1 MKWSSASR
9 GSARRASACV
19 PTANVRLQGKTVVI
33 TGASTGIGR
42 ASALRFAQE
51 GARLVLADVQDA
63 AGEAPAQAIARSG
76 GTACF
81 VRTDVSRRADN
92 ERMIDACVERYGRLD
107 ILFCNAGI
115 NLPKLLVD
123 SSDEDIDGLLAVN
136 VKGPLYAAR
145 HAIPIMLRQPE
156 GGVLLF
162 TASKTGLVA
171 QTDSPVYC
179 ASKGAV
185 VLLAK
190 ALALD
195 YATRGIRVN
204 ALCPGII
211 DTPMLRRFA
220 DAMPD
225 PAAAWTENRAAQPL
239 GRFGTPEECAAAELC
254 VAAVHALAPLVQGL
268 TLEEIKSDMA
278 RFWRRLTG
286 DSQLRWV
293 GPEKGVVH
301 LATAALVNA
310 VWDLYA
316 KVEGKPLWQ
325 LLRDMTPE
333 ELVRCIDF
341 RYLSDAL
348 TPQDALDV
356 LAAHA
361 PTRAA
366 REAELRRGG
375 YPAYTTSAGWLGYPD
390 EKIRRL
396 CREGVARGWSH
407 FKIKVGRDLEDD
419 LRRAAVVRGEIG
431 SDRKLML
438 DARSEEHTSELQSQS

>member
-1 MKWSSASR
+1 
-9 GSARRASACV
+9 
-19 PTANVRLQGKTVVI
+19 VRLQGKAAVI
-33 TGASTGIGR
+33 TGASAGIGH

-51 GARLVLADVQDA
+51 GARLVLADLQDGE
-63 AGEAPAQAIARSG
+63 GEALAQAITRSG

-81 VRTDVSRRADN
+81 VRADVSRRADN
-92 ERMIDACVERYGRLD
+92 ERMIDACVKRYGRLD

-123 SSDEDIDGLLAVN
+123 STDEEIDGLLAVN
-136 VKGPLYAAR
+136 LKGPLYAAR

-225 PAAAWTENRAAQPL
+225 PAAAWTEYSAAQPMRRL
-239 GRFGTPEECAAAELC
+239 GTPAECAAA
-254 VAAVHALAPLVQGL
+254 ALWLV
-268 TLEEIKSDMA
+268 S
-278 RFWRRLTG
+278 
-286 DSQLRWV
+286 
-293 GPEKGVVH
+293 PE
-301 LATAALVNA
+301 
-310 VWDLYA
+310 
-316 KVEGKPLWQ
+316 
-325 LLRDMTPE
+325 
-333 ELVRCIDF
+333 
-341 RYLSDAL
+341 
-348 TPQDALDV
+348 
-356 LAAHA
+356 
-361 PTRAA
+361 
-366 REAELRRGG
+366 
-375 YPAYTTSAGWLGYPD
+375 AGFVT
-390 EKIRRL
+390 
-396 CREGVARGWSH
+396 GVALPVDGG
-407 FKIKVGRDLEDD
+407 FT
-419 LRRAAVVRGEIG
+419 A
-431 SDRKLML
+431 M
-438 DARSEEHTSELQSQS
+438 